1 MYEMSIRSVMRR
13 RGIIKAPPG
22 ATVRKV
28 AKLMAARNAGAAL
41 VLEGDRLVGIFT
53 ERDVVFRVT
62 ARDLDARTTRLADVM
77 TADPRTIG
85 PERSFGHALALMHEH
100 GFRHLPVVDHG
111 KVVGIVSARSAMD
124 PDLEQFRAEARR
136 REALLGDR

>member
-13 RGIIKAPPG
+13 RGIIKAAPD

-28 AKLMAARNAGAAL
+28 AKLMAARNAGAVL
-41 VLEGDRLVGIFT
+41 VLDGERLVGIFT

-77 TADPRTIG
+77 TADPRTVDPG
-85 PERSFGHALALMHEH
+85 RTFGYALALMHEN
-100 GFRHLPVVDHG
+100 GFRHLPVVEGG

-124 PDLEQFRAEARR
+124 PDLEQFRAESLR
-136 REALLGDR
+136 REGFANGG